1 MNKRQVKKEVDF
13 RKKWGGTGN
22 VKDQQTTS
30 FDRMSDSHTG
40 GRFPEKINLKL
51 STNKAMKFKAAH
63 MTKNRFFTFCLNK
76 KKHR

>member
-40 GRFPEKINLKL
+40 GRFPE
-51 STNKAMKFKAAH
+51 
-63 MTKNRFFTFCLNK
+63 
-76 KKHR
+76 